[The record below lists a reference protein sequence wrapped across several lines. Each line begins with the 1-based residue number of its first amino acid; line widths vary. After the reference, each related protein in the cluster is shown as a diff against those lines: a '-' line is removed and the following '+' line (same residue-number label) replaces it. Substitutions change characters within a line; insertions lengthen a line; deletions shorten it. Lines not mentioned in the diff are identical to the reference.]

1 MTTNTVTKTPATLHI
16 RKLSPHIGAEATGVD
31 LRDINTEEAHLL
43 NQAVLDN
50 VCMVIR
56 DQHLTPEEFES
67 AASIFGEVMDQDH
80 PRYSFP
86 GMPGIKRYSNF
97 DNDIEGNRMKGSGH
111 WHTDGSFR
119 EQPPKFVLLYA
130 VEIPDNGGE
139 TEVVNM
145 RAGYQSLP
153 EETRRKLE
161 PMKTAHVR
169 ASSSSRTDVGKN
181 NLAIMAQGDQVPN
194 FHLLVRT
201 IEGAAEKS
209 LYFSPP
215 RVEYIAGMDPEA
227 SQDLLH
233 NILDKVI
240 RPEFIY
246 THKWRLGDIFMWDN
260 RASLHR
266 AVYNYDW
273 NQHRLMYHAT
283 ILGERP
289 Q

>member
-97 DNDIEGNRMKGSGH
+97 DTDIEGNRMKGSGH

-194 FHLLVRT
+194 FHPLVRT

>member
-1 MTTNTVTKTPATLHI
+1 
-16 RKLSPHIGAEATGVD
+16 
-31 LRDINTEEAHLL
+31 
-43 NQAVLDN
+43 
-50 VCMVIR
+50 
-56 DQHLTPEEFES
+56 
-67 AASIFGEVMDQDH
+67 
-80 PRYSFP
+80 
-86 GMPGIKRYSNF
+86 
-97 DNDIEGNRMKGSGH
+97 
-111 WHTDGSFR
+111 
-119 EQPPKFVLLYA
+119 
-130 VEIPDNGGE
+130 
-139 TEVVNM
+139 
-145 RAGYQSLP
+145 
-153 EETRRKLE
+153 
-161 PMKTAHVR
+161 
-169 ASSSSRTDVGKN
+169 
-181 NLAIMAQGDQVPN
+181 
-194 FHLLVRT
+194 VRT